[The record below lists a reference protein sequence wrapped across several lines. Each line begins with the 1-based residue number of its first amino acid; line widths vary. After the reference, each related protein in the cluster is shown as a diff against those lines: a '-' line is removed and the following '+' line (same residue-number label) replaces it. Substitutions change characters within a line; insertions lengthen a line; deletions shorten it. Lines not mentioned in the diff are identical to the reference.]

1 VKSERITSQKLID
14 ELFSKTGSQSMVAFP
29 IRVVYRIKDAT
40 EGINTSLNDNSPL
53 GAPKTQVLISV
64 PKKHLRHA
72 VDRNRVK
79 RQLREAWRL
88 HRQPLIDRLPE
99 SKTLLVAFVWLADRL
114 YDTDEVTHRVKKL
127 IGRIADKL

>member
-1 VKSERITSQKLID
+1 MKSERITSQKLID

-88 HRQPLIDRLPE
+88 HRQPLVDRLPE
-99 SKTLLVAFVWLADRL
+99 SKILLVAFVWLADRL

>member
-1 VKSERITSQKLID
+1 MKSERITSQKLID